1 MIKQKNK
8 ILFNVD
14 ESIGK
19 LSPHMFGANLEH
31 IGEAIY
37 KNGVWAEV
45 IENRKFCGP
54 DKLIWENGLND
65 DHLDFGII
73 KPWKGCNPSAQHVMY
88 AHSNSEYIVK
98 GEEQINR
105 FGSGK
110 QSQQITIRKKSKTNR
125 GIKQSINVNFINEEH
140 KFSIMLK
147 GTGQKVYIQIGELN
161 FVIKSHTKWFE
172 FKKNIKFN
180 DLKTKKTLSITI
192 NSDEIYIANCSLMP
206 KNTIF
211 GFRKDI
217 TKLIKEWVPS
227 YLRWPGGNYLSGY
240 NWINGVGN
248 KNYRLPF
255 YDYAWYEWENNDVGT
270 DEFMQWCEI
279 VKSEPMITI
288 NTGNGT
294 PEEAASWIQ
303 YITGSTKTKYGKL
316 RSKNGRDKPY
326 NLKTIFIG
334 NEMFGGWQIG
344 HTDAKTYAIKYD
356 KFVKAIK
363 KVNPNLRYIAVGACS
378 DHFGHWNEIVLKN
391 IKEKIDELSIHY
403 YSIRTEKDKTYP
415 HYTSR
420 YIPTVAA
427 STEVEIM
434 LDRTIKEIKKNTKR
448 NITIAFDEWN
458 TYVEAEHPKYIENY
472 NIADALYAASLLN
485 ACINRG
491 DMITNTGIYHLIN
504 VMGNYRIDGQKIWKT
519 PTTLILELFTKYHK
533 GKILKTSVDSPTFSS
548 PKIGKQPIYKENK
561 LISASATY
569 DQKQVCLS
577 IVNKSEKESLIISTP
592 THKKIIESY
601 LVNGNSPTDM
611 NDKKKLEK
619 VYIKKNKLKCG
630 KGYIK
635 VPPHSFSLL
644 LIKV

>member
-1 MIKQKNK
+1 MIKKANRIQFDIN
-8 ILFNVD
+8 
-14 ESIGK
+14 ESIGV
-19 LSPHMFGANLEH
+19 LSPNMFGANLEH

-45 IENRKFCGP
+45 IKNRKFCGV
-54 DKLIWENGLND
+54 DKFTWETGVKH

-73 KPWKGCNPSAQHVMY
+73 QPWKGFNPSAKHVMY

-98 GEEQINR
+98 GDEQINR

-110 QSQQITIRKKSKTNR
+110 QSQQITIREKSEKNR
-125 GIKQSINVNFINEEH
+125 GIKQSINVNFVNEAH
-140 KFSIMLK
+140 QFSIMLK

-161 FVIKSHTKWFE
+161 FVIKSRSKWFE

-180 DLKTKKTLSITI
+180 DLKIKKTLSISI
-192 NSDEIYIANCSLMP
+192 NSDELFIANCSLKP
-206 KNTIF
+206 NNTNF

-240 NWINGVGN
+240 NWINGIGD

-270 DEFMQWCEI
+270 DEFMKWCEHI
-279 VKSEPMITI
+279 GSEPMITM

-294 PEEAASWIQ
+294 PEEAASWIE
-303 YITGSTKTKYGKL
+303 YITGSSKTKYGKL
-316 RSKNGRDKPY
+316 RVKNGRVKPY
-326 NLKTIFIG
+326 GLKTIFIG

-344 HTDAKTYAIKYD
+344 HTDAKTYALKYD
-356 KFVKAIK
+356 KFVRAIK
-363 KVNPNLRYIAVGACS
+363 KVNPNLRYIAVGACA

-391 IKEKIDELSIHY
+391 IKERIDELSIHY
-403 YSIRTEKDKTYP
+403 YSIRTEKDKVHP
-415 HYTSR
+415 HFTSR

-434 LDRTIKEIKKNTKR
+434 LDRTITEIKKYTKK

-458 TYVEAEHPKYIENY
+458 TYVEAEHPNYIENY
-472 NIADALYAASLLN
+472 NIADALYAGSLLN

-519 PTTLILELFTKYHK
+519 PTTLVLELFTKFHK
-533 GKILKTSVDSPTFSS
+533 GEILKTSVNSPTFSS
-548 PKIGKQPIYKENK
+548 PALGKQPVYKNNK
-561 LISASATY
+561 LVDASATY
-569 DQKQVCLS
+569 DQNQVCLS
-577 IVNKSEKESLIISTP
+577 IVNKSEKESLIVSIP
-592 THKKIIESY
+592 QHKKIIANY
-601 LVNGNSPTDM
+601 LVNGSSPTDL
-611 NDKKKLEK
+611 NDKRNLQKITIQKNQLE
-619 VYIKKNKLKCG
+619 CG
-630 KGYIK
+630 EDFIE
-635 VPPHSFSLL
+635 VPPHSFSLIL
-644 LIKV
+644 MQV

>member
-1 MIKQKNK
+1 MINKKNK
-8 ILFNVD
+8 ISFNVH
-14 ESIGK
+14 ESIGE

-45 IENRKFCGP
+45 IENRKFCGA
-54 DKLIWENGLND
+54 DKFIWETGVKD
-65 DHLDFGII
+65 DHLDYGII
-73 KPWKGCNPSAQHVMY
+73 KPWKGCNPSAKHVMY

-98 GEEQINR
+98 GDEQINR

-110 QSQQITIRKKSKTNR
+110 QSQQITIREPSEKNR

-161 FVIKSHTKWFE
+161 FVIKSQTKWFE
-172 FKKNIKFN
+172 FKKVIRFN

-192 NSDEIYIANCSLMP
+192 NSDEIFIANCSLMP

-240 NWINGVGN
+240 NWINGIGD

-255 YDYAWYEWENNDVGT
+255 YDFAWYEWENNDVGT
-270 DEFMQWCEI
+270 DEFMQWCEYI
-279 VKSEPMITI
+279 GSEPMITV

-294 PEEAASWIQ
+294 PEEAASWIE
-303 YITGSTKTKYGKL
+303 YLTGSTKTKYGKL
-316 RSKNGRDKPY
+316 RLKNGRNKPY

-344 HTDAKTYAIKYD
+344 HTDAKTYALKYD
-356 KFVKAIK
+356 KFVRAIK
-363 KVNPNLRYIAVGACS
+363 KVNPNLRYIAVGACM
-378 DHFGHWNEIVLKN
+378 DHFGHWNEIVLSN
-391 IKEKIDELSIHY
+391 IKERIDELSIHY
-403 YSIRTEKDKTYP
+403 YSIRTEKDKTHP
-415 HYTSR
+415 HYNSR
-420 YIPTVAA
+420 YIATVAA
-427 STEVEIM
+427 STEVETM
-434 LDRTIKEIKKNTKR
+434 LDKTIQEIKKNTKK

-458 TYVEAEHPKYIENY
+458 TYVEAEHPNYIENY
-472 NIADALYAASLLN
+472 NIADALYAGSLLN

-533 GKILKTSVDSPTFSS
+533 GKILKTSVDTSTFVS
-548 PKIGKQPIYKENK
+548 PKMGKQPIYKKNK
-561 LISASATY
+561 LLDASTTY
-569 DQKQVCLS
+569 YQNQICLS
-577 IVNKSEKESLIISTP
+577 VVNKSEKESLIISIP
-592 THKKIIESY
+592 NHKKIIENY

-611 NDKKKLEK
+611 NDKKNLAK
-619 VYIKKNKLKCG
+619 VTIKKNKLEYG
-630 KGYIK
+630 KDYIK

-644 LIKV
+644 LMEV

>member
-1 MIKQKNK
+1 MIKSKNK
-8 ILFNVD
+8 ILFNID
-14 ESIGK
+14 EGIGK

-45 IENRKFCGP
+45 IENRKFCGA
-54 DKLIWENGLND
+54 DKFTWDTGVAH

-73 KPWKGCNPSAQHVMY
+73 NPWQGFNPSAKHVMY
-88 AHSNSEYIVK
+88 AHSNSEFVVK

-110 QSQQITIRKKSKTNR
+110 QSQQITIREKSEKNR
-125 GIKQSINVNFINEEH
+125 GIKQPIKVNFVDEAH
-140 KFSIMLK
+140 QFSIMLK

-161 FVIKSHTKWFE
+161 FVIKSRSKWFE

-180 DLKTKKTLSITI
+180 DLKTKKTLSISI
-192 NSDEIYIANCSLMP
+192 NSDELFIANCSLKP
-206 KNTIF
+206 KNTNF

-240 NWINGVGN
+240 NWINGIGD

-270 DEFMQWCEI
+270 DEFMQWCEYI
-279 VKSEPMITI
+279 GSEPMITM

-294 PEEAASWIQ
+294 PEEAASWIE

-316 RSKNGRDKPY
+316 RAKNGRVKPY
-326 NLKTIFIG
+326 DLKTIFIG

-344 HTDAKTYAIKYD
+344 HTDAKTYALKYN
-356 KFVKAIK
+356 KFVRAIK
-363 KVNPNLRYIAVGACS
+363 KVNPNLRYIAVGACA

-391 IKEKIDELSIHY
+391 ITERVDELSVHY
-403 YSIRTEKDKTYP
+403 YSIRTEKDKTHP

-427 STEVEIM
+427 STEVEVM
-434 LDRTIKEIKKNTKR
+434 LDKTIAEIKKYTKK

-458 TYVEAEHPKYIENY
+458 TYVEAEHPNYIENY
-472 NIADALYAASLLN
+472 NIADALYAGSLLN

-491 DMITNTGIYHLIN
+491 DMITNTGVYHLIN

-519 PTTLILELFTKYHK
+519 PTTLVLELFTKYHK
-533 GKILKTSVDSPTFSS
+533 GEILKTSVSSPTFSS
-548 PKIGKQPIYKENK
+548 PALGKQPVYKNNK
-561 LISASATY
+561 LIDASATY
-569 DQKQVCLS
+569 DQNQVCLS
-577 IVNKSEKESLIISTP
+577 IVNKSEKESLIVSIP
-592 THKKIIESY
+592 QHKKIIANY
-601 LVNGNSPTDM
+601 LVNGSSPTDL
-611 NDKKKLEK
+611 NDKKNLHKIT
-619 VYIKKNKLKCG
+619 IKKNQLECG
-630 KGYIK
+630 EDFVEI
-635 VPPHSFSLL
+635 PPHSFSLIL
-644 LIKV
+644 MKV